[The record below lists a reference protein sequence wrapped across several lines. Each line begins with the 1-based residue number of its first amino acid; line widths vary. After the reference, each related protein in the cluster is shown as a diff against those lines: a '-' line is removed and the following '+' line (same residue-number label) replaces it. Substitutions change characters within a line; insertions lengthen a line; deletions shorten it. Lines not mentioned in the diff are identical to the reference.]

1 MTRRGGQAGRAAG
14 VVRESGDELAGE
26 VAMDKEAG
34 AEPEVPRILIAYD
47 GSEAS
52 QRALDRVIR
61 FMKEAEVGLV
71 TVARPIYRDAPYTGY
86 ADPKD
91 EEEQKQV
98 LFAAREV
105 LANGGISATGF
116 APVGDP
122 ADEVLATAKAFEA
135 ELIVIGARS
144 LGTVG
149 RLVLGSVSTKV
160 MHESDCDVL
169 VVK

>member
-1 MTRRGGQAGRAAG
+1 MTDTPAG
-14 VVRESGDELAGE
+14 VR
-26 VAMDKEAG
+26 
-34 AEPEVPRILIAYD
+34 PRILIPYD

-61 FMKEAEVGLV
+61 FMKEAEVALV
-71 TVARPIYRDAPYTGY
+71 TVARPIYRDPRYTGY

-91 EEEQKQV
+91 EEEQRQV
-98 LFAAREV
+98 LYAARDR
-105 LANGGISATGF
+105 LARSGIAATGY

-122 ADEVLATAKAFEA
+122 ADEILATAKAFEA
-135 ELIVIGARS
+135 ELIVIGARA

-149 RLVLGSVSTKV
+149 RVVLGSVSTKV

>member
-1 MTRRGGQAGRAAG
+1 MTDRPDDA
-14 VVRESGDELAGE
+14 
-26 VAMDKEAG
+26 K
-34 AEPEVPRILIAYD
+34 PRILIAYD

-52 QRALDRVIR
+52 QRAVDRVIH
-61 FMKEAEVGLV
+61 FIKDAEVALV
-71 TVARPIYRDAPYTGY
+71 TVARPVYRDPRYTGY

-91 EEEQKQV
+91 EEEQRQV
-98 LFAAREV
+98 LYAARDV
-105 LANGGISATGF
+105 LARSGIAASGY
-116 APVGDP
+116 APIGDP
-122 ADEVLATAKAFEA
+122 ADEILATAKAFEA